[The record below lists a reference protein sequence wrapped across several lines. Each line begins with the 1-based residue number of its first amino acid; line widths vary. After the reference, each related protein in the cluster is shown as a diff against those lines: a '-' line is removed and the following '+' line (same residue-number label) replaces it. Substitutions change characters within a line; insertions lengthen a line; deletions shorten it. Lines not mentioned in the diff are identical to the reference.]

1 MTVSN
6 LSPPSPLGSNLRE
19 RWALGEL
26 TFLNHGSFGA
36 VPRAVL
42 EVQADWRRR
51 IEADPIE
58 IIGRRCAQLLE
69 VAKGPVGERF
79 GMRRD
84 DFGFVTNAT
93 EGVNAVL
100 RSLAL
105 KPGDELLTTN
115 HVYHAV
121 RQTMKLAARRSGA
134 TCREV
139 QIPLPVTSPQ
149 ALADAVVDGVSGR
162 TRLVV
167 IDHVTSPT
175 ALVFPVAEIV
185 RRCRAK
191 GIDVLIDGAH
201 APGMVPLDVTSLG
214 AAYYA
219 ANLHK
224 WCLCPKGTAFIWT
237 SPAHQADVHPTV
249 ISHRLDEGYA
259 KEFDWQGTRDLSSWL
274 SAPAALGFLG
284 EFGWD
289 AVLHHNHAM
298 AAWAH
303 RMLVERWGAEPATP
317 LDGSL
322 LGSMATVRLP
332 GRLAGFDDKQLTALQ
347 QRLHDEFRIEV
358 PLIGGWPGGAMLR
371 VSCQLYNTAA
381 DYERLADVIAN
392 LATEG

>member
-1 MTVSN
+1 
-6 LSPPSPLGSNLRE
+6 LPLGSNLRTQ
-19 RWALGEL
+19 WALGEL

-42 EVQADWRRR
+42 AVQSDWRAR

-58 IIGRRCAQLLE
+58 IIGRRREGLLE
-69 VAKGPVGERF
+69 GAKRPVGERF
-79 GMRRD
+79 GMRPD

-100 RSLAL
+100 RSLDL
-105 KPGDELLTTN
+105 RPGDELLTTN

-121 RQTMKLAARRSGA
+121 RQTMKLAARRVGA

-139 QIPLPVTSPQ
+139 QVPLPATSNQ
-149 ALADAVVDGVSGR
+149 ALADAVVGGLSDR

-175 ALVFPVAEIV
+175 ALVFPVGEIV
-185 RRCRAK
+185 RRCRAR
-191 GIDVLIDGAH
+191 GVDVLIDGAH
-201 APGMVPLDVTSLG
+201 APGMLPLDVTSLG

-249 ISHRLDEGYA
+249 ISHGLDSGYA
-259 KEFDWQGTRDLSSWL
+259 KEFDWQGTRDLSAWL
-274 SAPAALGFLG
+274 SAPAALAFLG

-289 AVLHHNHAM
+289 AVLAHNHAM

-303 RMLVERWGAEPATP
+303 RMLVDRWHVEPVTP

-332 GRLAGFDDKQLTALQ
+332 GRLATLDGAAMAALQ
-347 QRLHDEFRIEV
+347 QRLHDEYRVEV
-358 PLIGGWPGGAMLR
+358 PLIDWPGGAMLR
-371 VSCQLYNTAA
+371 VSCQLYNTPA
-381 DYERLADVIAN
+381 DYERLGDVIAG
-392 LATEG
+392 LAG